1 MLIASCEGFKLNLY
15 EFAMRNENYKYSEL
29 TAKIIGCAMTV
40 HNRLKNGLPE
50 MYYHR
55 AMEIECEKQNLQF
68 KSEVQIPV
76 FYRGVDIGNRYCDLI
91 VDDKVIVELKA
102 TSFLEPIHLAQA
114 LNYLE
119 LTSYEIGLLINFGSS
134 SLQFKRLINQFKKSE

>member
-1 MLIASCEGFKLNLY
+1 
-15 EFAMRNENYKYSEL
+15 
-29 TAKIIGCAMTV
+29 
-40 HNRLKNGLPE
+40 
-50 MYYHR
+50 
-55 AMEIECEKQNLQF
+55 MEIECEKQNLQF